1 MSSSVLRQ
9 LANDVQREAD
19 KLYSLRSEAN
29 AQAEEFAKF
38 LRSDLQARSSGPFT
52 TQYLRQFS
60 PGLYS
65 VASPRPPMDPSF
77 INEQKG
83 VFKRDWI
90 VTVRYSGG
98 TICVHAENI
107 DPIGVFLE
115 HGTSKMIMRPL
126 GEAAMR
132 DDSPI
137 FEQYM
142 LKALGG

>member
-1 MSSSVLRQ
+1 MSSSILRQ
-9 LANDVQREAD
+9 LANDVQREAN
-19 KLYSLRSEAN
+19 KLLTLRSDVED
-29 AQAEEFAKF
+29 QAEEFAKF
-38 LRSDLQARSSGPFT
+38 LRSDLQARSSGPFS

-65 VASPRPPMDPSF
+65 AADPRPPMDPSF

-107 DPIGVFLE
+107 DPIAKFLE
-115 HGTSKMIMRPL
+115 DGTSIMIRRPL
-126 GEAAMR
+126 SEAALR